1 MAISTPGI
9 GSGLDVDSII
19 SKLMQVEAAP
29 LTQFDKKTA
38 TVQAKIS
45 AYGSLSGS
53 LAAFQGSLQALS
65 SESAFSSVSSQSSNT
80 DVMVGTA
87 TAKTVPGSYKINVTQ
102 VAQAQTLVT
111 SGVVSST
118 ASIGVGTSTRITF
131 KLGTVSGGT
140 FGVTAGALGGS
151 VATSGIPNGSLS
163 LNGVAINTDS
173 STKTGKLLAD
183 AINAKTIST
192 GVSASALTNTAATL
206 FGSGGASTFG
216 DIDTS
221 GTGTYSLRVGGV
233 EIAAQ
238 ADGIGAGGGV
248 TAASI
253 DATLAGNNATTTALA
268 AAGITFT
275 GSAADGTL
283 RFTSEAGNDIT
294 VEEIV
299 TGNVNGGIG
308 TDSATGN
315 AGSSVTASAALTLSS
330 SSGSPITIGG
340 SNPALAGL
348 SAGQA
353 GSYLDSTFTQQ
364 GSESSGS
371 VVIDSTNNTLQGIR
385 DAINKGNFGVT
396 ATIVSDGSA
405 TPNHL
410 VLTSTKTGA
419 KSTMQVSLAGSGGGA
434 ADPALE
440 ALLSYDPG
448 GTQAM
453 QQTTAAQDTLLTAN
467 GVAIQSSNNS
477 VSGAIE
483 GVTLT
488 IGKVGAA
495 NLVVSQDSSAAKG
508 HVSTFTKAYNDLIK
522 SIKELSGYNAETK
535 KGGPLL
541 GDTTIQTLQASLRKQ
556 LGTSITGL
564 TGSFSSLSQVG
575 ISFQKDGTLSVDNT
589 KLEKAIKNNLSDIT
603 GLFAAIG
610 KTSDPLVSY
619 SSVGSKTKPGE
630 YGLNITQLATQ
641 GSLTSTGAIGGST
654 VIAADTRWVVRLND
668 TDPPSSANSATVTI
682 PAGTYSASELAT
694 VIQSAIN
701 GNTTFSS
708 DGKGVTATIDGNGLL
723 VLASKDF
730 GSISNIA
737 LSTIG
742 GTSVDDV
749 FGAGAAAVEGLDVA
763 GTLGGFAV
771 TGSGQFLTGAA
782 GSPTEGLKVQVTGG
796 ALGDR
801 GTVNFSQGYAHQLKS
816 LADTFLGNS
825 GLIKGKTDG
834 LNSTVKDLT
843 EQKESF
849 ASKLEAIEKRYRA
862 QYTALD
868 TAIASLNSTS
878 SFLTQQFAAMAK
890 STS

>member
-29 LTQFDKKTA
+29 LANFDKKA
-38 TVQAKIS
+38 AAVNAKIS

-53 LAAFQGSLQALS
+53 LAAFQGALS
-65 SESAFSSVSSQSSNT
+65 ALSTDAAFKSVTAQSNNT
-80 DVMVGTA
+80 DVLVGSA
-87 TAKTVPGSYKINVTQ
+87 SAKTVPGTYKINVTQ
-102 VAQAQTLVT
+102 VAQAQTLVS

-118 ASIGVGTSTRITF
+118 STVGVGISTRVTF
-131 KLGTVSGGT
+131 KLGSLSGGQ
-140 FGVTAGALGGS
+140 FGVAAGALGGS
-151 VATSGIPNGSLS
+151 VAANGITAGALTINGT
-163 LNGVAINTDS
+163 AIATDS
-173 STKTGKLLAD
+173 STKTSKLLAD
-183 AINAKTIST
+183 AINAKASTT
-192 GVSASALTNTAATL
+192 GVSATATTSTSATL
-206 FGSGGASTFG
+206 FGASGATTFG
-216 DIDTS
+216 DVDTS
-221 GTGTYSLRVGGV
+221 GTGTYSLTVGGV

-238 ADGIGAGGGV
+238 ADGIAAGGGV

-275 GSAADGTL
+275 GTAADGTL
-283 RFTSEAGNDIT
+283 RFFSAAGADIAIDE
-294 VEEIV
+294 VV
-299 TGNVNGGIG
+299 TGTVNGGIG
-308 TDSATGN
+308 TDSATAN
-315 AGSSVTASAALTLSS
+315 DGSSLTASAELVLTNTT
-330 SSGSPITIGG
+330 GSPISIGG

-348 SAGQA
+348 TAGQV
-353 GSYLDSTFTQQ
+353 GSYLDSTFTQE

-419 KSTMQVSLAGSGGGA
+419 KSTMQISLAGSGGGA

-440 ALLSYDPG
+440 ALLSYDAG
-448 GTQAM
+448 GTQNM
-453 QQTTAAQDTLLTAN
+453 RQTTAAQDTLLTAN
-467 GVAIQSSNNS
+467 GVQVQSSNNTIT
-477 VSGAIE
+477 GAIE

-495 NLVVSQDSSAAKG
+495 SLVVQQDSSNAKG
-508 HVSTFTKAYNDLIK
+508 NVSTFVKAYNDLFK
-522 SIKELSGYNAETK
+522 SIKELSGYNPETS

-541 GDTTIQTLQASLRKQ
+541 GDSTIQSLQASLRRQ
-556 LGTSITGL
+556 MGTSIVGL
-564 TGSFSSLSQVG
+564 SGTFSSLSQVG
-575 ISFQKDGTLSVDNT
+575 ISFQKDGTLTVDNS
-589 KLEKAIKNNLSDIT
+589 KLDKAIKNNLEDIT

-610 KTSDPLVSY
+610 KTSDQLVAY
-619 SSVGSKTKPGE
+619 TQAGSKTKPGT
-630 YGLNITQLATQ
+630 YGLTVTQLATQ
-641 GSLTSTGAIGGST
+641 GSFTGTAAIGGAT
-654 VIAADTRWVVRLND
+654 VVAANTTWTVRLND
-668 TDPPSSANSATVTI
+668 TDPPKSSNSATVTI
-682 PAGTYSASELAT
+682 PAGTYSASQLAT

-701 GNTTFSS
+701 GNSTFSA
-708 DGKGVTATIDGNGLL
+708 DGKSVTAAIDSNGML
-723 VLASKDF
+723 VLTSKDY
-730 GSISNIA
+730 GSVSKVQ
-737 LSTIG
+737 LSSITG
-742 GTSVDDV
+742 STVDEI
-749 FGAGAAAVEGLDVA
+749 FGAGGVAATGVDV
-763 GTLGGFAV
+763 GGSLGGFPV

-782 GSPTEGLKVQVTGG
+782 GSPAEGLKVEITGG

-801 GTVNFSQGYAHQLKS
+801 GTVSFSQGYGHQLKS
-816 LADTFLGNS
+816 LADSFLGAN

-834 LNSTVKDLT
+834 LGSTVKTLNK
-843 EQKESF
+843 QKEDF
-849 ASKLEAIEKRYRA
+849 AGKLEAIEKRYRA